1 MKNFKKVP
9 FLVTT
14 LGFAMLSSAYAY
26 TPLTTQLDPGARGN
40 NVTNLQTFFAD
51 NNSIYPEGL
60 VTGYFG
66 FLTKSAVQRFQANYG
81 LAQVGRV
88 GPQTLIK
95 INGLINSGGWNG
107 NSGGWG
113 GNDGSNPSASGVSA
127 TFSNVNMNVYASS
140 ATFSW
145 TTDEEVT
152 ARVVYNTSPIT
163 VNEGDINSVGF
174 TATNGF
180 TVTSAN
186 TTGLSR
192 QVTISNLQPNTI
204 YYYMLVST
212 DKSGNVSVYG
222 TNNTFRTNSN

>member
-1 MKNFKKVP
+1 MKNFKKGS
-9 FLVTT
+9 FLAFT
-14 LGFAMLSSAYAY
+14 LGLATLSSAYAY
-26 TPLTTQLDPGARGN
+26 TPLTSQLDPGARGY

-66 FLTKSAVQRFQANYG
+66 FLTKTAVQRFQANNG
-81 LAQVGRV
+81 LQQVGRV
-88 GPQTLIK
+88 GPQTLVR
-95 INGLINSGGWNG
+95 INGLINSGGW
-107 NSGGWG
+107 G
-113 GNDGSNPSASGVSA
+113 GNPGTNPSASGVSA
-127 TFSNVNMNVYASS
+127 TFSSVKMSVTANS
-140 ATFSW
+140 AVFSW
-145 TTDEEVT
+145 TTDEDVT

-163 VNEGDINSVGF
+163 VNEGDINSFGF

-186 TTGLSR
+186 TNGLSQ
-192 QVTISNLQPNTI
+192 QVSIINLQPNTT

-212 DKSGNVSVYG
+212 DKSGNVSVFG